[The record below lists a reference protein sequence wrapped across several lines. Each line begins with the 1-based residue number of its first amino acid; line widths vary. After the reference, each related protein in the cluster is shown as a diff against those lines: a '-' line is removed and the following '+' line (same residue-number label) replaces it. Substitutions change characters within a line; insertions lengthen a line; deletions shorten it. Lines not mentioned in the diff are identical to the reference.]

1 MLFETPTVA
10 GLGAGNVVSPARV
23 ERTPVTHL
31 FFHPQNIEALHTS
44 IRYEVYRRTRM
55 VIDRQGDN
63 QLRIIMTAVYG
74 DSQDPT
80 LESAVH
86 GATVSAIVHA
96 LNGRVLHRAVHE
108 IVNAMGMHRFYLND
122 LATPVPVP
130 LERGAFADESKG
142 LKTLELPIGF

>member
-1 MLFETPTVA
+1 MIFETPTVA

-31 FFHPQNIEALHTS
+31 FFHPQNIDALHTS
-44 IRYEVYRRTRM
+44 IRYGVYKRTQQ

-63 QLRIIMTAVYG
+63 QLRVIMTGVYE

-86 GATVSAIVHA
+86 GATVGAVVQA
-96 LNGRVLHRAVHE
+96 LNARVVHRAVNE
-108 IVNAMGMHRFYLND
+108 IVNAMGMHRFYMND
-122 LATPVPVP
+122 IASPVPTP
-130 LERGAFADESKG
+130 LERSQFADQRKG

>member
-31 FFHPQNIEALHTS
+31 FFHARNIESLHTS
-44 IRYEVYRRTRM
+44 IRYRVYQRTGE

-80 LESAVH
+80 LESAVR
-86 GATVSAIVHA
+86 GATASAVVQA
-96 LNGRVLHRAVHE
+96 LNERVVHRAVNE
-108 IVNAMGMHRFYLND
+108 IVNAMGMHRFYLDDIAN
-122 LATPVPVP
+122 PVPMP
-130 LERGAFADESKG
+130 LERSQFSDQSTG
-142 LKTLELPIGF
+142 LKTLELPVGF